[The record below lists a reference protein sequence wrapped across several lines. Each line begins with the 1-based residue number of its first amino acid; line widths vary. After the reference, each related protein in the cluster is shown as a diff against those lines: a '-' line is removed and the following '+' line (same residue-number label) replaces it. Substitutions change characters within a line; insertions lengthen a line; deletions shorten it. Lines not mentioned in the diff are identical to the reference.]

1 MSHNFTGSNIV
12 TFSSLISNL
21 TFNNSLLPKDK
32 NIFSDTKI
40 EQLTHVYNYHLLYHI
55 NKEELICNLVDIT
68 SDASDLSLCYDLLYV
83 NQRENMIPYDLFWN
97 CMKLL
102 NYNFAYLDTIF
113 HKLLY
118 QFSCTLHK
126 TQMTMHE
133 ALLLI
138 MVLKNK
144 CIKLTFSEF
153 INDFIRFIQSNRDID
168 INTWNN
174 QLFCRLLE
182 FKD

>member
-32 NIFSDTKI
+32 NIFSDKKK

-133 ALLLI
+133 ALL
-138 MVLKNK
+138 VLKNK